1 MRKRWIYV
9 NGEAIEV
16 GDYEPTALHHIM
28 PDIQPYQ
35 SMVDGSM
42 ITSRS
47 RHREH
52 LQAHGCIEIGNE
64 KMETKVAP
72 VKDNRREV
80 LRAQLA
86 SMTHS
91 EANKI
96 LSRLRDDARFTNPH
110 RER

>member
-9 NGEAIEV
+9 DGEAIEV
-16 GDYEPTALHHIM
+16 GDYEPTSLHHVM

-80 LRAQLA
+80 LRAQLS

>member
-9 NGEAIEV
+9 DGEAIEV
-16 GDYEPTALHHIM
+16 GDYEPTPLHHVM

-52 LQAHGCIEIGNE
+52 AEHGREQRLQRRG
-64 KMETKVAP
+64 VRAP
-72 VKDNRREV
+72 GK
-80 LRAQLA
+80 
-86 SMTHS
+86 
-91 EANKI
+91 
-96 LSRLRDDARFTNPH
+96 
-110 RER
+110 